1 MTRAHSSPAK
11 CDFIP
16 TFFIKDAAHAW
27 TFLIWSCKHLRHIL
41 SKTFDPVG
49 LEIAFPKGVVRPPV
63 EQVCIKREMLS
74 ICLTAFPREGEWK
87 IKNTDKADFFAL
99 FYPTLITFSPPLFLF
114 LPTVALKWLGKRS
127 GGSWPVCIQCL
138 HCCSIITPANQST
151 LQQLLCSSVPPP
163 PSLLTLCLS
172 VYPPLYSSY

>member
-1 MTRAHSSPAK
+1 MNTSAP
-11 CDFIP
+11 F
-16 TFFIKDAAHAW
+16 
-27 TFLIWSCKHLRHIL
+27 L

-49 LEIAFPKGVVRPPV
+49 LEIAFPKGVVRSPI

-74 ICLTAFPREGEWK
+74 ICLTVFPRQGEGK

-99 FYPTLITFSPPLFLF
+99 FYPTLITPRSSPSLLPLFLS

>member
-16 TFFIKDAAHAW
+16 TFFIKDAAHAVNTSA
-27 TFLIWSCKHLRHIL
+27 TFL

-74 ICLTAFPREGEWK
+74 ICLTAFPREAE
-87 IKNTDKADFFAL
+87 
-99 FYPTLITFSPPLFLF
+99 
-114 LPTVALKWLGKRS
+114 
-127 GGSWPVCIQCL
+127 
-138 HCCSIITPANQST
+138 
-151 LQQLLCSSVPPP
+151 
-163 PSLLTLCLS
+163 
-172 VYPPLYSSY
+172 